1 MCSTLKNMGSDH
13 SLADNDF
20 WLKKDTKS
28 DVTFN
33 YSYILVYVDDILIL
47 SEDPKV
53 CMESLS
59 KRYYAKESSIGT
71 PDLYLGTWYKLVIG
85 RSDNLVWSSGTDVYV
100 KEATSIV
107 FKRMEAMGLRLTKKY
122 KSPEHP
128 FSNVAF
134 LA

>member
-1 MCSTLKNMGSDH
+1 MGFYH
-13 SLADNDF
+13 SLVDKDF
-20 WLKKDTKS
+20 WLEKDTKS
-28 DVTFN
+28 DGTFY

-47 SEDPKV
+47 SEDPKIYI
-53 CMESLS
+53 ESLS
-59 KRYYAKESSIGT
+59 KRYYVKESSIGT
-71 PDLYLGTWYKLVIG
+71 PDLYLGTRYKLITG
-85 RSDNLVWSSGTDVYV
+85 RLGIPVWSSSTDVYV